1 MIAVFRMISI
11 LLRNVFLF
19 VYGFADDIHVESKPM
34 GIKKAQ
40 IRIWTNS
47 RRPVGVEK
55 TAQPTVTALQI
66 WG

>member
-19 VYGFADDIHVESKPM
+19 VYGFAGDIHVESKPM

-47 RRPVGVEK
+47 RLSGRG
-55 TAQPTVTALQI
+55 
-66 WG
+66 